1 MPDEILNPKALE
13 PLYQPAEEPNK
24 HRLKGGEIK
33 NTRRPSP
40 LIIAQNVRAAVREW
54 RECSY
59 PGASETTRELFEH
72 WFLQDHTVR
81 AKDGSD
87 MAFRYHF
94 CQREA
99 IETFV
104 YLKEVIRC
112 ERVTRLMAEFG
123 GYEAETL
130 ALGVDP
136 EKDLWAKYAF
146 KMATGSGKTKVM
158 SLAIVWSY
166 FHVLRE
172 TDSPM
177 ARHFVVIAPN
187 ITVFERLKEDFRPP
201 SGGPSIFETDP
212 LIPTMWRG
220 DWNLS
225 TVLQDEAGGV
235 STGGTLF
242 PSEAM
247 TSLLSPQIS

>member
-13 PLYQPAEEPNK
+13 PLYQPWEEPNK

-33 NTRRPSP
+33 NSRRPSP
-40 LIIAQNVRAAVREW
+40 LTIAQNVRAAVREW
-54 RECSY
+54 RDSSY
-59 PGASETTRELFEH
+59 PGASDTTRDLLEH
-72 WFLQDHTVR
+72 WFLRDHTVR

-87 MAFRYHF
+87 VPFRYHF

-112 ERVTRLMAEFG
+112 ERVTKLMAEFG

-166 FHVLRE
+166 FHALRE

-187 ITVFERLKEDFRPP
+187 ITVFERLKEDFDPP
-201 SGGPSIFETDP
+201 AGGPPFSKLT
-212 LIPTMWRG
+212 R
-220 DWNLS
+220 
-225 TVLQDEAGGV
+225 
-235 STGGTLF
+235 
-242 PSEAM
+242 
-247 TSLLSPQIS
+247 